1 MAQEKYYFS
10 ESDSPIKN
18 FSPEIIQSIIDTY
31 KEGTLVGQ
39 IRRDFNFKGGS
50 SFFKNLPY
58 SITDEKCSLCGSA
71 VYEKPKRV
79 GNSKN
84 YSVHKICANCKH
96 DFTDSCSCDT
106 CVEILAAEKKKNE
119 AEFKALW
126 KEYLEINY
134 SNHYQLEELTLY
146 DEINLAIITAKIDQ
160 DNPKE
165 YLSFYHKPRRNY
177 NRYYQH
183 HTKKAYQFPDSIL
196 SCAKQLINKE
206 IIIPSIHCTSNIL
219 ASSIDEGYVINI
231 EQQDRYHWELNVY
244 NQGTK
249 LTPNLFLDY
258 FFNERRFTVSEK
270 KLLWRDIYKAF
281 LADYVEQQLG
291 GVLKNIIDNYTIE
304 TVTDLLIDDFS
315 LAKSYFLIYC
325 TAKNTVFYENKYRA
339 NHQRVNTYFLNN
351 ITELF
356 NRHKDGKT
364 AKDFN
369 LPPSI
374 ELSYYHQFLIFN
386 VLALEKK
393 NYFYL
398 DSDKLFPKELSPVDT
413 FNNLEEE

>member
-146 DEINLAIITAKIDQ
+146 DEINLAIITTKIDQ

-177 NRYYQH
+177 NHYYQH
-183 HTKKAYQFPDSIL
+183 HTKKAYQLPDSIL
-196 SCAKQLINKE
+196 SCTKQLINKE

-219 ASSIDEGYVINI
+219 APSIDEGYVINI

-244 NQGTK
+244 NQGNK

-258 FFNERRFTVSEK
+258 F
-270 KLLWRDIYKAF
+270 
-281 LADYVEQQLG
+281 
-291 GVLKNIIDNYTIE
+291 
-304 TVTDLLIDDFS
+304 
-315 LAKSYFLIYC
+315 
-325 TAKNTVFYENKYRA
+325 
-339 NHQRVNTYFLNN
+339 
-351 ITELF
+351 
-356 NRHKDGKT
+356 
-364 AKDFN
+364 
-369 LPPSI
+369 
-374 ELSYYHQFLIFN
+374 
-386 VLALEKK
+386 
-393 NYFYL
+393 
-398 DSDKLFPKELSPVDT
+398 
-413 FNNLEEE
+413 